1 MGAGSTQALR
11 FVAYATEENRMSD
24 ELWRRSAREL
34 AAMIRQGDVSSREVV
49 EAHLTRIDAVN
60 DRVNAVTV
68 ILAEEARA
76 AADRADAAGP
86 GAKGP
91 LHGVPITVKEN
102 VDLVGSATTRGVEAL
117 ANEMPTIDAPVTAR
131 MKAAGAIP
139 IGRTNLPEM
148 GLRIDTANP
157 LRGRTFNPW
166 AHHLTAGGSSGGE
179 GVALATGMSPLGL
192 GNDIG
197 GSVRNPAY
205 CNGVTSLKPT
215 RGRLPRVY
223 TTVPENLDLSSQIMS
238 SEGPMARTV
247 DDVQLALEILNG
259 RHPGDPTSVD
269 VALVG
274 AAAPLTAALV
284 TAADGVDIDPI
295 CADATR
301 RAADALTAA
310 GWEVTEVAPP
320 ELALVTELWGSM
332 MAADISASLPL
343 LEQFLSPELVA
354 LLDQTP
360 EFFSDM
366 PTATCHVERHR
377 LGREWSNFF
386 ADHSVM
392 ITPTWTKRP
401 FEHDRDLQPG
411 GIEMMVGLLPFITPG
426 NVLGIPA
433 AAVPT
438 GLVDGLPTGVQV
450 YADLWRDDLALEAAQ
465 VVEDACGTITPID
478 PL

>member
-1 MGAGSTQALR
+1 
-11 FVAYATEENRMSD
+11 VSD
-24 ELWRRSAREL
+24 ELWRRSALEL
-34 AAMIRQGDVSSREVV
+34 AALIRQGDVSSREVV
-49 EAHLTRIDAVN
+49 DAHLDRIDTVN

-68 ILAEEARA
+68 ILAEDARVA
-76 AADRADAAGP
+76 ADAADAADTDARGP
-86 GAKGP
+86 F
-91 LHGVPITVKEN
+91 HGVPITVKEN
-102 VDLVGSATTRGVEAL
+102 IDLVGSATTRGVEAL
-117 ANEMPTIDAPVTAR
+117 ANEMPTADAPVIAR

-139 IGRTNLPEM
+139 IGRTNMPEM
-148 GLRIDTANP
+148 GLRIDTACP

-179 GVALATGMSPLGL
+179 GAALATGMSPLGL

-223 TTVPENLDLSSQIMS
+223 TTVPENPGLNGQIMS

-247 DDVQLALEILNG
+247 GDVRAALAILNG
-259 RHPGDPTSVD
+259 RHSGDPMSVD
-269 VALVG
+269 VAIAGPTV
-274 AAAPLTAALV
+274 PRTAALV
-284 TAADGVDIDPI
+284 SSADGVEIDPI

-301 RAADALTAA
+301 RAADALSAA
-310 GWEVTEVAPP
+310 GWEITETTPP

-332 MAADISASLPL
+332 MAFDIAASLPV
-343 LEQFLSPELVA
+343 LEQFVSPEVGS
-354 LLDQTP
+354 LLARASG
-360 EFFSDM
+360 FFSDM
-366 PTATCHVERHR
+366 SVATCHTERHR
-377 LGREWSNFF
+377 LGREWSSFF

-392 ITPTWTKRP
+392 ITPAWTIRP
-401 FEHDRDLQPG
+401 FEHDRDLQPD
-411 GIEMMVGLLPFITPG
+411 GLELMTRVLPFIVPG
-426 NVLGIPA
+426 NILGIPA

-438 GLVDGLPTGVQV
+438 GVVDGLPTGVQV

-465 VVEDACGTITPID
+465 VVEGACGTITPID